1 MWSTKYIYSSIIA
14 LVLVSLSACSGDNEK
29 STTFPEIDLQKT
41 PLFHHTTVGTLIEA
55 PVNYPEVWNREA
67 LEELGIRHI
76 VMYSKGGKNP
86 EDTLMQFRFDYSNNW
101 KKLTYSDCKN
111 DKQLR
116 LITKGTVNYKPN
128 NSKGNIQ
135 FTQFFGVKKT
145 METRIQKV
153 DSGFL
158 LLRSKSQQRYDSTW
172 VIGSFSQP
180 KAIVSKIGNSIFSV
194 ELFMPEGSSS
204 KDIQRALN
212 NVPML
217 KNGFQ
222 AAQCSVTFMLHDKP
236 QETFLLNE
244 TNSQVAKI
252 KEWTYKGE
260 QISAYKEWL
269 GNSVIRDMNWHYSD
283 SQLPDYVVIDRN
295 TYFYRYEK

>member
-1 MWSTKYIYSSIIA
+1 M
-14 LVLVSLSACSGDNEK
+14 SLSACSGDNEK